1 MELRPGRVLLTE
13 REIAERVQELARV
26 ISRDYQGRDLLLVCI
41 LKGAAVFWADLS
53 RLIEVPHESD
63 FVALSSYGPGTESSR
78 EIKFEHDLSTEI
90 ANRDVLIIEDIV
102 DTGHTLKCLREAL
115 EARRPRSL
123 KICVLLDKAERREVK
138 LSLEYVGF
146 VIPNEF
152 VVGYGL
158 DFAQKYRHLPFIA
171 VLTRS

>member
-26 ISRDYQGRDLLLVCI
+26 ISRDYQGKDLLLVCI

-53 RLIEVPHESD
+53 RLIEIPHESD
-63 FVALSSYGPGTESSR
+63 FVALSSYGTGTESSR
-78 EIKFEHDLSTEI
+78 EIKFEYDLSTEI

-123 KICVLLDKAERREVK
+123 KVCVLLDKAERREVK

-171 VLTRS
+171 VLTRF